1 MTKNRCIVVE
11 ITRSKDYTHAY
22 HTVCVCMYAS
32 IKDMTENLTV

>member
-1 MTKNRCIVVE
+1 MIKNRCIVAE
-11 ITRSKDYTHAY
+11 INGSKDYTHAY